1 MKKHFVAT
9 ILCLLP
15 ALAFAQV
22 TPNLQ
27 SGTKALLFNFTGL
40 DNLNANS
47 FNGGFGGKLYLSP
60 TMAVRGGLQFVSA
73 NQDRPAN
80 APAGTQAQDG
90 EVSASTL
97 GFNGA
102 IEIHSGASRVSPFLG
117 VGAGFSTTSTE
128 NKNINFGPSSSQRV
142 VKNDPDGETINGN
155 TFTAGNRFDIFGLI
169 GAEFFI
175 VKELSLAAE
184 YRLGFS
190 KISGKDAEVSQGTNS
205 DKFKVGG
212 TSGFGIATGGALTLS
227 FYF

>member
-1 MKKHFVAT
+1 M
-9 ILCLLP
+9 
-15 ALAFAQV
+15 
-22 TPNLQ
+22 
-27 SGTKALLFNFTGL
+27 FNFTGL

-60 TMAVRGGLQFVSA
+60 TMAVRGGLQFITAS
-73 NQDRPAN
+73 QDFPIN
-80 APAGTQAQDG
+80 LDPGQQGQDG
-90 EVSASTL
+90 EISASTF

-102 IEIHSGASRVSPFLG
+102 VEIHSGAGRVSPFIG

-128 NKNINFGPSSSQRV
+128 NKSLNFGPSSSQRV

-155 TFTAGNRFDIFGLI
+155 SFVAGNRLDIFGLI

-190 KISGKDAEVSQGTNS
+190 KISGKDVEVSQGTTS

-212 TSGFGIATGGALTLS
+212 ASGFGIDTGGALTLS